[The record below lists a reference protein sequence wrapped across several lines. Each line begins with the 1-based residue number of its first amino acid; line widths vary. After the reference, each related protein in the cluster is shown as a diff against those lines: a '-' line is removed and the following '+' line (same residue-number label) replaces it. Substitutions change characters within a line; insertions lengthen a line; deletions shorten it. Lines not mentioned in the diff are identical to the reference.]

1 MADNIQ
7 IATYSGG
14 NLSVYGAR
22 EKNGEA
28 ILALPLSRLIVKMVR
43 VPNSAEVSAAEYA
56 KGALQAMS
64 PYPDEELTI
73 STEVVREEPDAS
85 VVLAAALPE
94 SSTDDIGEA
103 LDAKGLNIRRIDAL
117 ALGYVRELWSEIDKV
132 GEEGRTG
139 TIERRLVLIDEGD
152 DIALLA
158 LDGDMPCAVRAISKG
173 VDLKREVMLSL
184 LEAEDFGG
192 ARNLGEIVV
201 AAGEMETSGLEAF
214 APVRKIALPDDMPI
228 DALADRS
235 LEEATLNALPA
246 TWSEMLYETRF
257 KAKMKHYIGAAV
269 AMWAL
274 VMAVLFGVPAGY
286 GFMTD
291 RQKALSKA
299 HARRYQEVKEM
310 KAKVDLV
317 KKYSDHSRGALEILK
332 AVSDRLPEGV
342 ELNSWNFRREEGA
355 RFSGESLEA
364 SAVYKFKDELI
375 KTEAFADVVLTGPSA
390 GKGGKQKFDI
400 ACKFEGEE
408 E

>member
-14 NLSVYGAR
+14 SLGVYGAR

-43 VPNSAEVSAAEYA
+43 IPNNVEASAAEYA

-73 STEVVREEPDAS
+73 STEVVREEPNAS

-94 SSTDDIGEA
+94 SSTDDIGEV

-117 ALGYVRELWSEIDKV
+117 ALGYVRELWSDIDQV

-139 TIERRLVLIDEGD
+139 TTERRLVLIDEGD

-173 VDLKREVMLSL
+173 ADLKREVMLSL

-192 ARNLGEIVV
+192 ERNLGELVV
-201 AAGEMETSGLEAF
+201 AGEIDATGLESF

-228 DALADRS
+228 EALADRS

-257 KAKMKHYIGAAV
+257 KAKMKHYVGAAV
-269 AMWAL
+269 AVWAL

-332 AVSDRLPEGV
+332 AVSDRLPKGV

-355 RFSGESLEA
+355 RFSGESIEA
-364 SAVYKFKDELI
+364 SAVYQFKDALI
-375 KTEAFADVVLTGPSA
+375 ETEAFADVVLTGPSA